1 MPLYEY
7 ECDCGKRFE
16 ARRPIASR
24 LSATCECGAT
34 PRLLMSLQRAHRVAH
49 TFTTYGHDG
58 RIIGRRQTAER
69 TPIVGES
76 SEHEV
81 TKV

>member
-7 ECDCGKRFE
+7 ECDCGKGFA
-16 ARRPIASR
+16 ARRSIASS
-24 LSATCECGAT
+24 LSATCRCGAT
-34 PRLLMSLQRAHRVAH
+34 PRLLMSLQRTHRVAH

-58 RIIGRRQTAER
+58 CIIGQRQTAER

-81 TKV
+81 SKV